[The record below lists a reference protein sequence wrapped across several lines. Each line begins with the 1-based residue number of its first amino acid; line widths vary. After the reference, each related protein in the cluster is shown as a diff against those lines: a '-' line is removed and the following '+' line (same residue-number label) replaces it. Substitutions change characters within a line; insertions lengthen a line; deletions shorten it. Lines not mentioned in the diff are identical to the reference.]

1 MFDMYNM
8 FFFGCGKS
16 AARKGTLT
24 KKWAALNIF
33 YRLLDLVRGRF
44 KYTLGA
50 DMDARFL
57 ELCLIY
63 SGRAAI
69 LEKNG
74 EILNAEVQS
83 GNSWS
88 RYGYLNNCTLT
99 DFMGKSYGQYIPNL
113 PGNVMA
119 DCALVFDNGYNVPP
133 IGRIQWYADRLAT
146 IQGSINSCIMNLRGS
161 TVISCTKEQEK
172 AVKNAFANAA
182 DGVPVILSFDQHEGG
197 LQMEPR
203 IITNPQTADILKVLM
218 ETFDKTMAEFL
229 TEFGINANEIINKLS
244 GISDR
249 ELMQNEQMTEIAFNQ
264 ALNSRREGLE
274 HASEMF
280 GVELKVE
287 PNFTTLTDIAKDAN
301 IESEG
306 GDENED
312 EINAD
317 STDQG

>member
-1 MFDMYNM
+1 MYDLYNA
-8 FFFGCGKS
+8 FFFGCGAGKS

-44 KYTLGA
+44 TYELGP

-69 LEKNG
+69 LDYLGEIVNG
-74 EILNAEVQS
+74 EVQA

-88 RYGYLNNCTLT
+88 RYGYLNNCTIT
-99 DFMGKSYGQYIPNL
+99 DFMGKSYGQYIPDM
-113 PGNVMA
+113 PGNVMS
-119 DCALVFDNGYNVPP
+119 DCVVVYDNGYNVPP

-161 TVISCTKEQEK
+161 TVISCSKEQEK
-172 AVKNAFANAA
+172 AVKNAFMNAA

-197 LQMEPR
+197 LQLEPR
-203 IITNPQTADILKVLM
+203 IITNPQTADILRVLT

-229 TEFGINANEIINKLS
+229 TEFGINANGIINKLS
-244 GISDR
+244 GISDT
-249 ELMQNEQMTEIAFNQ
+249 ELEQNEQMTEIAFNQ
-264 ALNSRREGLE
+264 AYNSRKEGLKR
-274 HASEMF
+274 ASEKF
-280 GVELKVE
+280 GIKLEVK
-287 PNFTTLTDIAKDAN
+287 PNFHTLTDMIEDDKIKDEEDQSDV
-301 IESEG
+301 ESE
-306 GDENED
+306 
-312 EINAD
+312 
-317 STDQG
+317 